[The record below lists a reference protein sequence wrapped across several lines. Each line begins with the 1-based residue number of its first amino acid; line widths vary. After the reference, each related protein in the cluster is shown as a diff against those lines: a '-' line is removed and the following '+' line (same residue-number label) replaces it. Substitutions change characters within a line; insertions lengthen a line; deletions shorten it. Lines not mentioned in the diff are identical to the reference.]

1 MFVILWCFCAQAR
14 CKLFLRLGRGG
25 SDSCTADDQP
35 LPPRTIV
42 RDELKESR
50 QTLVDLQQ
58 KLADG
63 SNKRGQEMPGQND
76 CFVLILFCFVLF
88 HLITPAFSSFDS
100 VKNLCNDTVSHVVRC
115 NIQGSSTYGPSG
127 VNSKR
132 RGIQRYL

>member
-76 CFVLILFCFVLF
+76 CFVLILFCLF
-88 HLITPAFSSFDS
+88 YFT
-100 VKNLCNDTVSHVVRC
+100 
-115 NIQGSSTYGPSG
+115 
-127 VNSKR
+127 
-132 RGIQRYL
+132 

>member
-1 MFVILWCFCAQAR
+1 MHTCGVFDIVCQCLSFCGVFVLKLVASCFLDWVIWR
-14 CKLFLRLGRGG
+14 R
-25 SDSCTADDQP
+25 DSCTADDQP

-76 CFVLILFCFVLF
+76 CFVLILFCLF
-88 HLITPAFSSFDS
+88 YFT
-100 VKNLCNDTVSHVVRC
+100 
-115 NIQGSSTYGPSG
+115 
-127 VNSKR
+127 
-132 RGIQRYL
+132 